1 MLLTFRASCSP
12 WVTKGIANKMF
23 SYHLLKV
30 QTRLIKS
37 HGESKKQICKLLL
50 LDLEDLVRQNCAP
63 RMTDPA
69 QNRLGARQQAAA
81 RWRNEDGWGVGKQNG
96 HSQRSWFSSHKAAAT
111 IFFLVR
117 SNEDS
122 IAASWTKELRKHVP
136 CLYLRFNT
144 NHIALVCLQFPLHRI
159 PIFKT

>member
-1 MLLTFRASCSP
+1 MSY
-12 WVTKGIANKMF
+12 VTDIW
-23 SYHLLKV
+23 
-30 QTRLIKS
+30 
-37 HGESKKQICKLLL
+37 ESKKQICKLLL
-50 LDLEDLVRQNCAP
+50 LDLEDLGRQNCAP

-96 HSQRSWFSSHKAAAT
+96 HSQRSHKAAVT

-117 SNEDS
+117 SNFEDS

-136 CLYLRFNT
+136 CLYC
-144 NHIALVCLQFPLHRI
+144 ALI
-159 PIFKT
+159 PIILHSFVHDCPCREFHSLNLNWGLIWNNKGPSEQSLNWVNNLNLLSSHSLSGW